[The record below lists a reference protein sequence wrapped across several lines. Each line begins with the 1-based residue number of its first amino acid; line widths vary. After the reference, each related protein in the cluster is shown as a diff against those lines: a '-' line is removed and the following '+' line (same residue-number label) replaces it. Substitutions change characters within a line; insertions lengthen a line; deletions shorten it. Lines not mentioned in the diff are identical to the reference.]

1 MWWLYCVLFSRLIMK
16 RKIIIFIVLLVIG
29 LTFGIIETIG
39 EQINLIAS
47 IFLMGAWIFILSVIV
62 FNSDL

>member
-1 MWWLYCVLFSRLIMK
+1 MK

-29 LTFGIIETIG
+29 LTFGIFEIIE
-39 EQINLIAS
+39 EQINLIAG
-47 IFLMGAWIFILSVIV
+47 IFVMGAWIFILSVII